1 MTVVSVLVA
10 LLLLGILITVH
21 EFGHYIFARMTGIEV
36 MEFAIGF
43 GPKIVGWTGKSGTK
57 FALRCIPLGGYC
69 AFYGEDDV
77 EGKATNDPR
86 AFGKQPV
93 WKRMLSVLMGPGMN
107 FLLPLVVLVLYFWI
121 GGVTGTEAL
130 VADVEQGGP
139 AYTAGL
145 QAGDIILDVNGT
157 APNPENASQSLTDL
171 INASQGDAM
180 VLGIR
185 RDGERTEITLT
196 PFYDAET
203 GRYRMGIHVSAV
215 ASGEMLPVSFGEAVR
230 DSWNVCVNAATIIG
244 QALRDMVTTGARLNE
259 VGGLVGT
266 VAAVSEQVS
275 TYGFAAFINALV
287 VISINLGIMNLL
299 PIPGLDGARFLFLL
313 VTCAMWTVDV
323 MACSVFLAF
332 GDMMDSGWAGAMI
345 PSAVIFA
352 FSLIVGS
359 ILMAFSYR
367 FTFRAMMRIF
377 VVVIVGLYAS
387 VALLSRLP
395 FDWQGLLQGVADF
408 MSVWWRAALIAVV
421 LCVGV
426 YCISAA
432 LAIRFYRAKEL

>member
-77 EGKATNDPR
+77 EGKAMNDPR

-107 FLLPLVVLVLYFWI
+107 FLLPLVVLVRYFWI

-157 APNPENASQSLTDL
+157 APNPENASQSLTEL

-299 PIPGLDGARFLFLL
+299 PIPPLDGGRFVVEIFQKGTRKTVSQKAMNYMSLAGMALFLGFFVIML
-313 VTCAMWTVDV
+313 NQDIQRF
-323 MACSVFLAF
+323 VF
-332 GDMMDSGWAGAMI
+332 GNWG
-345 PSAVIFA
+345 
-352 FSLIVGS
+352 
-359 ILMAFSYR
+359 
-367 FTFRAMMRIF
+367 
-377 VVVIVGLYAS
+377 
-387 VALLSRLP
+387 
-395 FDWQGLLQGVADF
+395 
-408 MSVWWRAALIAVV
+408 
-421 LCVGV
+421 
-426 YCISAA
+426 
-432 LAIRFYRAKEL
+432 

>member
-157 APNPENASQSLTDL
+157 APNPENASQSLTEL

-196 PFYDAET
+196 PFYDAW
-203 GRYRMGIHVSAV
+203 
-215 ASGEMLPVSFGEAVR
+215 ASTS
-230 DSWNVCVNAATIIG
+230 
-244 QALRDMVTTGARLNE
+244 ARLRRARCCPCRS
-259 VGGLVGT
+259 GRPCGT
-266 VAAVSEQVS
+266 A
-275 TYGFAAFINALV
+275 G
-287 VISINLGIMNLL
+287 
-299 PIPGLDGARFLFLL
+299 
-313 VTCAMWTVDV
+313 TCASTPRQ
-323 MACSVFLAF
+323 S
-332 GDMMDSGWAGAMI
+332 SGRRCAIW
-345 PSAVIFA
+345 S
-352 FSLIVGS
+352 
-359 ILMAFSYR
+359 R
-367 FTFRAMMRIF
+367 RAR
-377 VVVIVGLYAS
+377 G
-387 VALLSRLP
+387 
-395 FDWQGLLQGVADF
+395 
-408 MSVWWRAALIAVV
+408 
-421 LCVGV
+421 
-426 YCISAA
+426 
-432 LAIRFYRAKEL
+432 

>member
-21 EFGHYIFARMTGIEV
+21 EFGHYIFARMKGIEV

-157 APNPENASQSLTDL
+157 APNPENASQSLTEL

-196 PFYDAET
+196 PFYDTET
-203 GRYRMGIHVSAV
+203 GRYRMGIHVSAA

-244 QALRDMVTTGARLNE
+244 QALRDMVTTGAGLNE
-259 VGGLVGT
+259 VGGVVGT

-313 VTCAMWTVDV
+313 VEAIRRKPLPQKKEAIVN
-323 MACSVFLAF
+323 
-332 GDMMDSGWAGAMI
+332 
-345 PSAVIFA
+345 
-352 FSLIVGS
+352 LIG
-359 ILMAFSYR
+359 M
-367 FTFRAMMRIF
+367 
-377 VVVIVGLYAS
+377 
-387 VALLSRLP
+387 ALL
-395 FDWQGLLQGVADF
+395 FGLMILLVFKD
-408 MSVWWRAALIAVV
+408 VWTLM
-421 LCVGV
+421 GH
-426 YCISAA
+426 
-432 LAIRFYRAKEL
+432 

>member
-157 APNPENASQSLTDL
+157 APNPENASQSLTEL
-171 INASQGDAM
+171 INATQGDTM

-244 QALRDMVTTGARLNE
+244 QALRDMVTTGAGLNE
-259 VGGLVGT
+259 VGGVVGT
-266 VAAVSEQVS
+266 VAAVSEQVN

-313 VTCAMWTVDV
+313 VE
-323 MACSVFLAF
+323 
-332 GDMMDSGWAGAMI
+332 
-345 PSAVIFA
+345 VIRRKPLPQKKEA
-352 FSLIVGS
+352 IVNLIG
-359 ILMAFSYR
+359 M
-367 FTFRAMMRIF
+367 
-377 VVVIVGLYAS
+377 
-387 VALLSRLP
+387 ALL
-395 FDWQGLLQGVADF
+395 FGLMILLVFKD
-408 MSVWWRAALIAVV
+408 VWTLM
-421 LCVGV
+421 GH
-426 YCISAA
+426 
-432 LAIRFYRAKEL
+432 

>member
-157 APNPENASQSLTDL
+157 APNPENASQSLTEL
-171 INASQGDAM
+171 INASQGTNPSIDPLREPM
-180 VLGIR
+180 ETRVYLGSRPEGIR
-185 RDGERTEITLT
+185 RDKDGKLIDDT
-196 PFYDAET
+196 PPQLKLEVPIMFSAMSYGSPCRS
-203 GRYRMGIHVSAV
+203 GRR
-215 ASGEMLPVSFGEAVR
+215 
-230 DSWNVCVNAATIIG
+230 C
-244 QALRDMVTTGARLNE
+244 
-259 VGGLVGT
+259 GT
-266 VAAVSEQVS
+266 A
-275 TYGFAAFINALV
+275 G
-287 VISINLGIMNLL
+287 
-299 PIPGLDGARFLFLL
+299 
-313 VTCAMWTVDV
+313 TCASTPRQ
-323 MACSVFLAF
+323 S
-332 GDMMDSGWAGAMI
+332 SGRRCAIW
-345 PSAVIFA
+345 S
-352 FSLIVGS
+352 
-359 ILMAFSYR
+359 R
-367 FTFRAMMRIF
+367 RAR
-377 VVVIVGLYAS
+377 G
-387 VALLSRLP
+387 
-395 FDWQGLLQGVADF
+395 
-408 MSVWWRAALIAVV
+408 
-421 LCVGV
+421 
-426 YCISAA
+426 
-432 LAIRFYRAKEL
+432 

>member
-157 APNPENASQSLTDL
+157 APNPENASQSLTEL
-171 INASQGDAM
+171 INASQGDA
-180 VLGIR
+180 
-185 RDGERTEITLT
+185 T
-196 PFYDAET
+196 
-203 GRYRMGIHVSAV
+203 VSAPKSPSPRSMIRKPGATAW
-215 ASGEMLPVSFGEAVR
+215 ASTS
-230 DSWNVCVNAATIIG
+230 
-244 QALRDMVTTGARLNE
+244 ARLRRARCCPWRS
-259 VGGLVGT
+259 GRLCGT
-266 VAAVSEQVS
+266 AGTCVS
-275 TYGFAAFINALV
+275 TPRQSSGRRCAIW
-287 VISINLGIMNLL
+287 SRR
-299 PIPGLDGARFLFLL
+299 AR
-313 VTCAMWTVDV
+313 
-323 MACSVFLAF
+323 
-332 GDMMDSGWAGAMI
+332 G
-345 PSAVIFA
+345 
-352 FSLIVGS
+352 
-359 ILMAFSYR
+359 
-367 FTFRAMMRIF
+367 
-377 VVVIVGLYAS
+377 
-387 VALLSRLP
+387 
-395 FDWQGLLQGVADF
+395 
-408 MSVWWRAALIAVV
+408 
-421 LCVGV
+421 
-426 YCISAA
+426 
-432 LAIRFYRAKEL
+432 

>member
-145 QAGDIILDVNGT
+145 QAGDIILSVFH
-157 APNPENASQSLTDL
+157 A
-171 INASQGDAM
+171 
-180 VLGIR
+180 
-185 RDGERTEITLT
+185 
-196 PFYDAET
+196 
-203 GRYRMGIHVSAV
+203 
-215 ASGEMLPVSFGEAVR
+215 
-230 DSWNVCVNAATIIG
+230 
-244 QALRDMVTTGARLNE
+244 
-259 VGGLVGT
+259 GLV
-266 VAAVSEQVS
+266 SS
-275 TYGFAAFINALV
+275 NNFYYC
-287 VISINLGIMNLL
+287 
-299 PIPGLDGARFLFLL
+299 R
-313 VTCAMWTVDV
+313 WT
-323 MACSVFLAF
+323 
-332 GDMMDSGWAGAMI
+332 
-345 PSAVIFA
+345 
-352 FSLIVGS
+352 
-359 ILMAFSYR
+359 
-367 FTFRAMMRIF
+367 
-377 VVVIVGLYAS
+377 
-387 VALLSRLP
+387 
-395 FDWQGLLQGVADF
+395 
-408 MSVWWRAALIAVV
+408 
-421 LCVGV
+421 
-426 YCISAA
+426 
-432 LAIRFYRAKEL
+432 E